1 MGKDFAKEPVSRPD
15 GIMHETVAVVDDE
28 EDILELVSLHLKRN
42 HFSVR
47 EFPDGLSFLK
57 YLDSEKP
64 DLVVLDLM
72 LPDADGFEICK
83 YMKRKKNL
91 SHIPIVML
99 TAKSEEADTV
109 LGLELGA
116 DDYVRKPF
124 SPNELIARVK
134 TVLRRMDSR
143 RETEG
148 AARISVGNITID
160 PDKHE
165 VVVDGNKVE
174 LTSAEFRILQLLA
187 SEKGRVFSRNRI
199 LDHLWGNEKIVVDRT
214 IDVHI
219 RHLRSKIGSAS
230 KLIRNVHGIGYK
242 LEE

>member
-1 MGKDFAKEPVSRPD
+1 
-15 GIMHETVAVVDDE
+15 MHETIAVVDDE
-28 EDILELVSLHLKRN
+28 EDILELVSLHLNNN
-42 HFSVR
+42 HFRVR
-47 EFPDGLSFLK
+47 EFSDGSSFVK
-57 YLDSEKP
+57 YLDSETP
-64 DLVVLDLM
+64 DLVVLDVM

-99 TAKSEEADTV
+99 TAKSGETDTIF
-109 LGLELGA
+109 GLELGA
-116 DDYVRKPF
+116 DDYIRKPF
-124 SPNELIARVK
+124 SPNELIARIK
-134 TVLRRMDSR
+134 AVLRRIESV
-143 RETEG
+143 RETETPKK
-148 AARISVGNITID
+148 ISVANITID

-165 VVVDGNKVE
+165 VIVDGNKVE

-199 LDHLWGNEKIVVDRT
+199 LNYLWGEEKIVVDRT
-214 IDVHI
+214 VDVHI

-230 KLIRNVHGIGYK
+230 KSIRNVHGVGYK

>member
-1 MGKDFAKEPVSRPD
+1 
-15 GIMHETVAVVDDE
+15 MHETVAVVDDE
-28 EDILELVSLHLKRN
+28 PDILELVSLHLRKN
-42 HFSVR
+42 HFRVR
-47 EFPDGLSFLK
+47 EFSDGSSFIK
-57 YLDSEKP
+57 YLNSEIP

-91 SHIPIVML
+91 SYIPIVML
-99 TAKSEEADTV
+99 TAKSEETDTI

-124 SPNELIARVK
+124 SPNELIARLK
-134 TVLRRMDSR
+134 TVLRRIESR
-143 RETEG
+143 REAETAEK
-148 AARISVGNITID
+148 ISVGNITID
-160 PDKHE
+160 IDKHE
-165 VVVDGNKVE
+165 VVVDDNKVE
-174 LTSAEFRILQLLA
+174 LTLAEFRILQLLA

-219 RHLRSKIGSAS
+219 RHLRSKLGKAS
-230 KLIRNVHGIGYK
+230 KLIRNVHGVGYK

>member
-1 MGKDFAKEPVSRPD
+1 MAPPPSLSSKQDY
-15 GIMHETVAVVDDE
+15 IMHETVAVVDDE
-28 EDILELVSLHLKRN
+28 PDILELVSLHLRKN

-47 EFPDGLSFLK
+47 EFSDGSSFIK

-64 DLVVLDLM
+64 DLVVLDVM

-99 TAKSEEADTV
+99 TAKSEETDTI

-116 DDYVRKPF
+116 DDYVKKPF
-124 SPNELIARVK
+124 SPTELIARIK
-134 TVLRRMDSR
+134 AVLRRIESR
-143 RETEG
+143 PEIETPIK
-148 AARISVGNITID
+148 ISVGNITID
-160 PDKHE
+160 ADRHE
-165 VVVDGNKVE
+165 VIIDGNKVE

-199 LDHLWGNEKIVVDRT
+199 LDHLWGDEKIVVDRT

-230 KLIRNVHGIGYK
+230 KLIRNVHGVGYK

>member
-1 MGKDFAKEPVSRPD
+1 MN
-15 GIMHETVAVVDDE
+15 ETVAVVDDE
-28 EDILELVSLHLKRN
+28 QDILELVSLHLKKSR
-42 HFSVR
+42 FSVR
-47 EFPDGLSFLK
+47 EFPDGFSFLQ

-72 LPDADGFEICK
+72 LPDSDGFEICK
-83 YMKRKKNL
+83 YMKRKKEL
-91 SHIPIVML
+91 SRIPIVML

-116 DDYVRKPF
+116 DDYIRKPF

-134 TVLRRMDSR
+134 AVLRRS
-143 RETEG
+143 T
-148 AARISVGNITID
+148 SVPTDEPEKITVGTITID

-165 VVVDGNKVE
+165 VVVDGNRIE
-174 LTSAEFRILQLLA
+174 LTFAEFRILQLLA
-187 SEKGRVFSRNRI
+187 SEKGRVFSRSRI

-219 RHLRSKIGSAS
+219 RHLRSKMGPAS
-230 KLIRNVHGIGYK
+230 RVIRNIHGVGYK

>member
-1 MGKDFAKEPVSRPD
+1 MQ
-15 GIMHETVAVVDDE
+15 ETVAVVDDE
-28 EDILELVSLHLKRN
+28 QDILELVSLHLRNN
-42 HFSVR
+42 HFRVR
-47 EFPDGLSFLK
+47 EFPDGSSFIK
-57 YLDSEKP
+57 YLNSETP

-83 YMKRKKNL
+83 YMKRKRAL

-99 TAKSEEADTV
+99 TAKSEETDTI

-124 SPNELIARVK
+124 SPNELIARIK
-134 TVLRRMDSR
+134 TVLRRTESR
-143 RETEG
+143 RESE
-148 AARISVGNITID
+148 ASKKISVGNITID
-160 PDKHE
+160 TDKHE
-165 VVVDGNKVE
+165 VVVDGNRVE

-187 SEKGRVFSRNRI
+187 SEKGRVLSRNRI

-230 KLIRNVHGIGYK
+230 KLIKNVHGVGYK

>member
-1 MGKDFAKEPVSRPD
+1 
-15 GIMHETVAVVDDE
+15 MHETIAVVDDE
-28 EDILELVSLHLKRN
+28 QDILELVSLHLERH

-47 EFPDGLSFLK
+47 EFSDGSSFIK
-57 YLDSEKP
+57 YLNSEKP

-91 SHIPIVML
+91 SQIPIVML
-99 TAKSEEADTV
+99 TAKNEETDTI

-116 DDYVRKPF
+116 DDYIKKPF

-134 TVLRRMDSR
+134 TVLRRIESY
-143 RETEG
+143 REAKIPG
-148 AARISVGNITID
+148 KIIVGNISID
-160 PDKHE
+160 TDKHE
-165 VVVDGNKVE
+165 VVVDGNRVE

-187 SEKGRVFSRNRI
+187 SEKGRVFSRDRI

-230 KLIRNVHGIGYK
+230 KLIRNVHGVGYK

>member
-1 MGKDFAKEPVSRPD
+1 
-15 GIMHETVAVVDDE
+15 MHETVAVVDDE
-28 EDILELVSLHLKRN
+28 PDILELVSLHLKKN
-42 HFSVR
+42 HFNVR
-47 EFPDGLSFLK
+47 EFSDGSSFIK

-83 YMKRKKNL
+83 YIKRKKNL

-99 TAKSEEADTV
+99 TAKSEETDTI

-116 DDYVRKPF
+116 DDYIRKPF
-124 SPNELIARVK
+124 SPNELIARIK
-134 TVLRRMDSR
+134 TVLRRIESR
-143 RETEG
+143 REAETLG
-148 AARISVGNITID
+148 NISVGTITID
-160 PDKHE
+160 ADKHE
-165 VVVDGNKVE
+165 VVVEGNKVE

-187 SEKGRVFSRNRI
+187 SEKGRVFSRNGI

-230 KLIRNVHGIGYK
+230 RLIRNVHGVGYK

>member
-1 MGKDFAKEPVSRPD
+1 M
-15 GIMHETVAVVDDE
+15 MHETVAVVDDE
-28 EDILELVSLHLKRN
+28 PDILELVSLHLRNN
-42 HFSVR
+42 HFDVQ
-47 EFPDGLSFLK
+47 EFSDGSSFIN
-57 YLDSEKP
+57 YLHSETP

-99 TAKSEEADTV
+99 TAKSEETDTI

-124 SPNELIARVK
+124 SPNELVARIK
-134 TVLRRMDSR
+134 TVLRRTESR
-143 RETEG
+143 RESETPQK
-148 AARISVGNITID
+148 ISAGSITID
-160 PDKHE
+160 TDRHE
-165 VVVDGNKVE
+165 VVIDGKKVE

-187 SEKGRVFSRNRI
+187 SEKGRVFSRNKI

-219 RHLRSKIGSAS
+219 RHLRSKMGSAS
-230 KLIRNVHGIGYK
+230 KLIRNVHGVGYK

>member
-1 MGKDFAKEPVSRPD
+1 
-15 GIMHETVAVVDDE
+15 MHETIAVVDDE
-28 EDILELVSLHLKRN
+28 QDILELVSLHLKNN
-42 HFSVR
+42 HFRVK
-47 EFPDGLSFLK
+47 EFSDGISFMK

-83 YMKRKKNL
+83 HMKRKKNL

-99 TAKSEEADTV
+99 TAKSEETDTV
-109 LGLELGA
+109 HGLELGA
-116 DDYVRKPF
+116 DDYIRKPF

-134 TVLRRMDSR
+134 TVLRRVETR
-143 RETEG
+143 RETE
-148 AARISVGNITID
+148 APETISVGHITIN
-160 PDKHE
+160 PGKHE
-165 VVVDGNKVE
+165 VFVNGNKVE

-187 SEKGRVFSRNRI
+187 SETGRVFSRDRI
-199 LDHLWGNEKIVVDRT
+199 LNHLWGNEKIVVDRT

>member
-1 MGKDFAKEPVSRPD
+1 
-15 GIMHETVAVVDDE
+15 MHETIAVVDDE
-28 EDILELVSLHLKRN
+28 QDILELVSLHLKKN
-42 HFSVR
+42 HFKVR
-47 EFPDGLSFLK
+47 EFSDGSSFIK
-57 YLDSEKP
+57 YLDSERP
-64 DLVVLDLM
+64 NLVVLDLM

-99 TAKSEEADTV
+99 TAKGEETDTI

-116 DDYVRKPF
+116 DDYIRKPF

-134 TVLRRMDSR
+134 TVLRRMESR
-143 RETEG
+143 QETEPPKN
-148 AARISVGNITID
+148 ISVGNIEIV
-160 PDKHE
+160 PDRHE
-165 VVVDGNKVE
+165 VFVDGHKVE
-174 LTSAEFRILQLLA
+174 LTSAEFRILLLLA

-199 LDHLWGNEKIVVDRT
+199 LDYLWGNEKIVVDRT

-219 RHLRSKIGSAS
+219 RHLRSKLGTAS
-230 KLIRNVHGIGYK
+230 KLIRNIHGVGYK